1 MSTRKK
7 LQLGIYKV
15 INPLV
20 RLLIRLGLTPNMVT
34 TIGLVLNIGVA
45 IIFISGAEEG
55 RRGDLR
61 YVGWAGGLI
70 LFAGLFDM
78 LDGQVAR
85 LGNMSSP
92 FGALY
97 DSVLD
102 RYSELILFL
111 GICYY
116 LVSHHYFMSSLF
128 AFIGLIGSMMVSYTR
143 ARAEGLGIEIKDG
156 LMQRPERVIIVGVS
170 ALACGIASGWMGGDY
185 KIAWPDSNFP
195 VFETIS
201 IFTIPLTIMAFLA
214 NFTAIG
220 RLRKARLALE
230 ARAAAAAATNATNAA
245 AANNAPTANNALTA
259 NNAPT
264 ASNAP
269 TANNAATG
277 TNNAATPNG
286 ASQPNTSSAASGT
299 PAAGRTTVNGAT
311 IVLLLA
317 SLLAA
322 LKGPAQTTTMASSLA
337 PPGTLHPHPAIINDP
352 VDTFPVPP
360 VNGISLFY
368 LQRTPNINTV
378 VYELNQNNGMTDK
391 DEPIKI
397 QWIRYT
403 DKRQRADLSW
413 IQRRFA
419 YGLKEKD
426 MGNGIYELRFYA
438 FKKVPLY
445 LRKWPVDNK
454 QHVFVDISGR
464 QAILNR
470 VYLRIDPGGSFWS
483 PNVRYLEVTGVD
495 TENGKELVQRIKV

>member
-20 RLLIRLGLTPNMVT
+20 RLLIRLGLTPNTVT

-116 LVSHHYFMSSLF
+116 LVSHHYFLSSLI
-128 AFIGLIGSMMVSYTR
+128 AFIGMIGSMMVSYTR

-156 LMQRPERVIIVGVS
+156 LMQRPERVIIIGVS
-170 ALACGIASGWMGGDY
+170 ALACGIASRWMGGDY
-185 KIAWPDSNFP
+185 KIAWPDTSFP

-220 RLRKARLALE
+220 RLRKARVALE
-230 ARAAAAAATNATNAA
+230 ARAANNAT
-245 AANNAPTANNALTA
+245 AANEV
-259 NNAPT
+259 
-264 ASNAP
+264 
-269 TANNAATG
+269 AAG
-277 TNNAATPNG
+277 NNG
-286 ASQPNTSSAASGT
+286 ASANGGGSVSAANGASSASGSATANGSSTGSGT
-299 PAAGRTTVNGAT
+299 PAAGAANPVAGTPTGGAKRSSLPGAT
-311 IVLLLA
+311 IIFLLA
-317 SLLAA
+317 CLAT
-322 LKGPAQTTTMASSLA
+322 LKSSAQTTTLATSLA
-337 PPGTLHPHPAIINDP
+337 PPGTLHPHPAVINDP

-360 VNGISLFY
+360 VNGNSLFY

-378 VYELNQNNGMTDK
+378 LYELNQTNGMTDR
-391 DEPIKI
+391 DEPVKI

-445 LRKWPVDNK
+445 LKKWSVDNK

-495 TENGKELVQRIKV
+495 VENGKELVQRIKV

>member
-7 LQLGIYKV
+7 LQLGIYRV

-45 IIFISGAEEG
+45 IIFICGAEEG
-55 RRGDLR
+55 RRGDLS
-61 YVGWAGGLI
+61 YVGWAGALI

-116 LVSHHYFMSSLF
+116 LVSHHYFLSSLF

-143 ARAEGLGIEIKDG
+143 ARAEGLGIECKDG
-156 LMQRPERVIIVGVS
+156 LMQRPERVIIIGVS
-170 ALACGIASGWMGGDY
+170 ALACGVASRWMGGDY
-185 KIAWPDSNFP
+185 KIAWPDTNFP

-220 RLRKARLALE
+220 RLRDARRTLE
-230 ARAAAAAATNATNAA
+230 ARATQAAGNSS
-245 AANNAPTANNALTA
+245 P
-259 NNAPT
+259 APT
-264 ASNAP
+264 ASQ
-269 TANNAATG
+269 
-277 TNNAATPNG
+277 NG
-286 ASQPNTSSAASGT
+286 AQGQPAASANGSGASAAANPMSGASAQAN
-299 PAAGRTTVNGAT
+299 PVSGAAKRSSLPGAM

-317 SLLAA
+317 GLSA
-322 LKGPAQTTTMASSLA
+322 LPGTAQPAITASSLA
-337 PPGTLHPHPAIINDP
+337 PPGTLRPRPAVINDP

-360 VNGISLFY
+360 VNANSLFY
-368 LQRTPNINTV
+368 LQRTPNINTIIC
-378 VYELNQNNGMTDK
+378 ELNQKDGVVDK
-391 DEPIKI
+391 DEPVKVM
-397 QWIRYT
+397 WIRYT
-403 DKRQRADLSW
+403 EQRQREKLSW
-413 IQRRFA
+413 IQRTFA
-419 YGLKEKD
+419 YGLNEKD
-426 MGNGIYELRFYA
+426 LGNGVYELRFVSY
-438 FKKVPLY
+438 KKVPMY
-445 LRKWPVDNK
+445 LMKWSVDNK
-454 QHVFVDISGR
+454 QHVFVTINNR

-470 VYLRIDPGGSFWS
+470 VYIRIDPGGTFWS
-483 PNVRYLEVTGVD
+483 PNVKYLELTGVD
-495 TENGKELVQRIKV
+495 VQNGKALVQRLKV